1 MAGDGV
7 GGTRGRWDAAE
18 GRVREV
24 ACDESGSDGE
34 NLLGGNT
41 DVFAHASVALPVDA
55 AAECVREI
63 RHRIH
68 SPAEEYKANHLLR
81 EKHRAVLVWLLSAD
95 GPIRGR
101 AHVHLTEKAFLVV
114 DRAVGLLLGDPAD
127 AVSLYRQGPEVFG
140 TDAWRTF
147 LVTANALLRVR
158 PGGPRNRGGQA
169 VPATGETPDAAGK
182 TPQATGETPHA
193 AGKGSSTAG
202 EAPGAAGE
210 DTPITSE
217 APNTAGKALPG
228 AGEASGTPE
237 DAFFATVDAL
247 VRAAPESEAA
257 GILRRLAAH
266 RQRADDYR
274 TRMRAAP
281 ALFPVLN
288 PLFPALRHTAAHWS
302 ADGRPV
308 VLVHDRQNALTPGRT
323 ARIVQAARRDGI
335 AIHGL
340 RLVDSR
346 DDARVQIAD
355 FLAGIARRIAS
366 DELAGTG
373 DPELT
378 ACLRPYVA
386 AESVWGDARSRARLA
401 PAGET
406 PGRATEINSG
416 V

>member
-1 MAGDGV
+1 MAGV
-7 GGTRGRWDAAE
+7 GGTRERWGAAR

-41 DVFAHASVALPVDA
+41 DVFAHASVALPVDV

-63 RHRIH
+63 RHRIR

-81 EKHRAVLVWLLSAD
+81 EKHRAVLVWLLAAG
-95 GPIRGR
+95 GPIHGR

-127 AVSLYRQGPEVFG
+127 AVSLYRQGPEVFEA
-140 TDAWRTF
+140 DAWREF
-147 LVTANALLRVR
+147 LVAANALLRVR
-158 PGGPRNRGGQA
+158 PGGQRDTGVDA
-169 VPATGETPDAAGK
+169 APAAGDAPCAAREGSPLAGEAPDAAGE
-182 TPQATGETPHA
+182 A
-193 AGKGSSTAG
+193 SSRAG
-202 EAPGAAGE
+202 EAPDA
-210 DTPITSE
+210 
-217 APNTAGKALPG
+217 
-228 AGEASGTPE
+228 PE

-247 VRAAPESEAA
+247 VRAAPGSEAA

-266 RQRADDYR
+266 RHRAEAYR

-288 PLFPALRHTAAHWS
+288 PLFPALRYTAAHWS

-308 VLVHDRQNALTPGRT
+308 VLVHDRQNALTPGRI
-323 ARIVQAARRDGI
+323 ARIVQSARRDGI
-335 AIHGL
+335 ELHGL

-355 FLAGIARRIAS
+355 FLAGIGRRIAS

-373 DPELT
+373 DRELT

-386 AESVWGDARSRARLA
+386 AGSVWGDARSWARLA
-401 PAGET
+401 PAGEN
-406 PGRATEINSG
+406 PGRAAEINSG